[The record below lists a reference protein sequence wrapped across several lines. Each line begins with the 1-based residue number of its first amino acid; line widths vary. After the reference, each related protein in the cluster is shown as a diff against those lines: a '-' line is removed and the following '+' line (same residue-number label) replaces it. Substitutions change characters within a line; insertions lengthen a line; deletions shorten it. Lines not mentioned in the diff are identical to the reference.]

1 MTAIESIE
9 YHLSQA
15 FIELDKL
22 KKESGKVKKVKVD
35 SGMIAVQGYIKRSQL
50 KQKK

>member
-22 KKESGKVKKVKVD
+22 KKESSKVKKVKVD
-35 SGMIAVQGYIKRSQL
+35 SGMIRMESY
-50 KQKK
+50 